1 MTGYLTHSI
10 HDSVNEWAHRLS
22 EKLLEIANLRTYFF
36 TEAGVVKALDGM
48 SLEVNKGQAVG
59 LVGESGSGKSVT
71 AQSVL
76 RIVPRPG
83 RIVDGSIKFEGEDL
97 LSKSDD
103 DMRKLRGP
111 KMAIVFQD
119 PTTSLNP
126 VFTVERQLT
135 DILTLHRDLTKDAA
149 SKRALSL
156 LEHVGIPEPEKRL
169 KAYPHELSGGMKQRI
184 AIARALSCEPVLLFA
199 DEPTT
204 NLDVTIQ
211 AQVLELLK
219 QLQKELNMTMVMI
232 THDMGIIADM
242 TERVTVLYAGKVME
256 VADTPTLFRSPKHP
270 YTEALLKAV
279 PSVKQTRTLEVIPG
293 NIPNLIEPPSGC
305 VFNPRCKYAKDIC
318 MKQEPPLEKVDAGH
332 SVACHFWRELK
343 LEGRAG

>member
-1 MTGYLTHSI
+1 MSCVLDVKDLTVEFDLGDKI
-10 HDSVNEWAHRLS
+10 GRVKGLESVNLQVR
-22 EKLLEIANLRTYFF
+22 
-36 TEAGVVKALDGM
+36 DG
-48 SLEVNKGQAVG
+48 EVLAI
-59 LVGESGSGKSVT
+59 VGESGSGKTLT
-71 AQSVL
+71 AL
-76 RIVPRPG
+76 
-83 RIVDGSIKFEGEDL
+83 SIAGLLPTNASITHGQVIFSGKDLTKLEDKQ
-97 LSKSDD
+97 LSKV
-103 DMRKLRGP
+103 RATAL
-111 KMAIVFQD
+111 AIVFQD

-126 VFTVERQLT
+126 LYTVEKQLT
-135 DILTLHRDLTKDAA
+135 DILMLHRDLSKESA
-149 SKRALSL
+149 SKAALSL
-156 LEHVGIPEPEKRL
+156 LTRVGIQEPEKRL

-184 AIARALSCEPVLLFA
+184 AIARALSCEPTLLFA

-219 QLQKELNMTMVMI
+219 QLQAELNMTMVMI

-256 VADTPTLFRSPKHP
+256 VAGTPTLFRSPKHP

-279 PSVKQTRTLEVIPG
+279 PTVKQTRTLEVIPG

-318 MKQEPPLEKVDAGH
+318 TKEEPALEKVEDGH
-332 SVACHFWRELK
+332 YVACHFWRELK
-343 LEGRAG
+343 VEGRAG